1 MVFKSCKHCGR
12 FFVAEHGNADYCER
26 PVADSEKTCRDIGSL
41 RAYREKQRQDPVVSA
56 YNRAYKT
63 HYARIK
69 YKTMTREEF
78 AAWGERARVFRDEVL
93 AGEKELENFVA
104 WLEG

>member
-1 MVFKSCKHCGR
+1 MYVQALHALYLDMDAGQALHVGAVNPAFELLPAPGAVVSFLTAQG
-12 FFVAEHGNADYCER
+12 
-26 PVADSEKTCRDIGSL
+26 
-41 RAYREKQRQDPVVSA
+41 RQDPVISA

-78 AAWGERARVFRDEVL
+78 LAWGEQARAFKDEVL
-93 AGEKELENFVA
+93 AGEKTLEEFVA
-104 WLEG
+104 WARE

>member
-1 MVFKSCKHCGR
+1 MCCCIIAQSCVFRNPKLSLR
-12 FFVAEHGNADYCER
+12 YCER
-26 PVADSEKTCRDIGSL
+26 PVDDSGKTCRDIGSL
-41 RAYREKQRQDPVVSA
+41 RAYRKRQKQDPAVSA

-78 AAWGERARVFRDEVL
+78 QVQ
-93 AGEKELENFVA
+93 
-104 WLEG
+104 